1 MSRVVILKL
10 NGDLESKGFQVTLEI
25 SREGQYPAISEE
37 GHLPANLELT
47 EHLLRWKMDYAR
59 LTLASRSIKP
69 YKIQVDG
76 SIHPL
81 LGSCTHSAN
90 QLTDAF
96 QCWLR
101 TESFRDLEMHLRR
114 VLSPDDLIRILV
126 RGNDIR
132 LQSLPWHVWPLIDEY
147 PHAEVALGAPRFQQ
161 DIETPAQIQSQTA
174 KVTILAVLGDR
185 HNIDI
190 DTDTK
195 LLNQL
200 PGAKIELLVEPTPQQ
215 LNDKLYQQS
224 WDIFFFA
231 GHSTTEDSGQGILR
245 LNESTTL
252 SLDELKYGV
261 KRAIANGL
269 QLAIF
274 NSCNGLGLAHAMAE
288 LQLSQLIV
296 MREALPDHVAHEF
309 LKYFLESF
317 SSGRSLYQSARTA
330 RERLQGMEQDYPC
343 ASWLPVIYQHP
354 AKTPPTWQSLRRPSR
369 FLRSIASTAIPASTP
384 SDLTWQQ
391 SLSRLA
397 IASFMITTVVMGI
410 RLFGGWQPLEF
421 WAYDHVLRSRP
432 AEVPDDRLLLITV
445 DEADLRYQNE
455 KGYIREGSLSNAA
468 LANVLERL
476 APHDPIAVGIDIIRD
491 RSLMLNTKQPPSV
504 VNARPGATNQINK
517 LNWWEKTNAFFVC
530 KIGTHPTEDPSIPP
544 PPEVAVEQVGF
555 LEIPRDPD
563 HHIRRQFFAMSSSE
577 GCPASRAL
585 SFELAYQYLAAQ
597 TDLKIDQEESTIS
610 LNNTSF
616 HQLEKH
622 QGAYHRFGAGGVNIL
637 LNYRQTDEIA
647 TTIPLRE
654 LLEGQWDERLPQLVS
669 GRVVLIG
676 TTARSY
682 HDYHLTPLGELSGVE
697 IHAHMISQ
705 VLSAV
710 LDNRLLLSTPPQ
722 WGDALLIL
730 GWTFT
735 IGSIAFLVIS
745 RVPPYF
751 VAIALSAALVG
762 VSVFSMREGLW
773 IPLVPMAIAGS
784 GICIAVQH
792 SSFLMNTSPTTVT
805 KRSFSKF

>member
-1 MSRVVILKL
+1 MSRVVILKF
-10 NGDLESKGFQVTLEI
+10 NGDMESKGFQVTLEI

-37 GHLPANLELT
+37 GLLPANLELT
-47 EHLLRWKMDYAR
+47 EHLLQWKMDYAR
-59 LTLASRSIKP
+59 LTLAARSIKP

-96 QCWLR
+96 QRWLR

-132 LQSLPWHVWPLIDEY
+132 LQSLPWHVWPLIEEY

-161 DIETPAQIQSQTA
+161 DIEIPAQIQSQTA

-274 NSCNGLGLAHAMAE
+274 NSCNGLGLAHSMAE

-354 AKTPPTWQSLRRPSR
+354 AKTPPTWQSLRRPSK
-369 FLRSIASTAIPASTP
+369 FLRSISSTAIPASTP

-410 RLFGGWQPLEF
+410 RLLGGWQPLEF
-421 WAYDHVLRSRP
+421 WAYDHVLRSLP
-432 AEVPDDRLLLITV
+432 AEAPDDRLLLITV

-491 RSLMLNTKQPPSV
+491 RSLLLNMKQPPAIIQAAP
-504 VNARPGATNQINK
+504 NHQIEK
-517 LNWWEKTNAFFVC
+517 QRWWEKTNTVFVC
-530 KIGTHPTEDPSIPP
+530 KIGVDSAEESIPP
-544 PPEVAVEQVGF
+544 PPEVSVNQIGF
-555 LEIPRDPD
+555 TEAPADPD
-563 HHIRRQFFAMSSSE
+563 HHIRRQFFGMASSPL
-577 GCPASRAL
+577 CQTDQ
-585 SFELAYQYLAAQ
+585 SFSFRLAYQFLADQ
-597 TDLKIDQEESTIS
+597 TDLEIAQIPAGLS
-610 LNNTSF
+610 LNNTDF
-616 HQLEKH
+616 QQIERH
-622 QGAYHRFGAGGVNIL
+622 QGAYHQFDLGSFNIL
-637 LNYRQTDEIA
+637 LNYRQTDEIT

-669 GRVVLIG
+669 DRLVLIG

-682 HDYHLTPLGELSGVE
+682 QDYHLTPLGELPGVE
-697 IHAHMISQ
+697 IQAHMISQ
-705 VLSAV
+705 ILSAV
-710 LDNRLLLSTPPQ
+710 FDDRVLLSTLPQ
-722 WGDALLIL
+722 WIDTLLIL
-730 GWTFT
+730 SW
-735 IGSIAFLVIS
+735 AFATGGIIVLIMP
-745 RVPPYF
+745 RVSPYL
-751 VAIALSAALVG
+751 VAIVLGAVLLSG
-762 VSVFSMREGLW
+762 SVFAFRKGLW
-773 IPLVPMAIAGS
+773 LPLVPMVITGS
-784 GICIAVQH
+784 CITVLTQQ
-792 SSFLMNTSPTTVT
+792 SKFLTVSQSKSKAEQT
-805 KRSFSKF
+805 FSKF